1 MNLLK
6 IGICAAVI
14 SFSTVGIVVAES
26 SGWMTA
32 SQMKNYEKKIRKQ
45 KKKFSRLFCANSNS
59 NPNIKPKIL
68 LRAITRSNR
77 SNRPW
82 GWAVGRSVLN
92 SGIKFEKK
100 GMSRKSLHTSIESKR
115 YRFQCAVWG

>member
-6 IGICAAVI
+6 VGICSLAI
-14 SFSTVGIVVAES
+14 SFFAVGSVVAES
-26 SGWMTA
+26 SDWMTA
-32 SQMKNYEKKIRKQ
+32 SELKKYEKKIRKQ
-45 KKKFSRLFCANSNS
+45 KKKFSRLFCANGNS

-82 GWAVGRSVLN
+82 GWAVERSVLN

-100 GMSRKSLHTSIESKR
+100 GMRRKSLHTSIESKR